1 MKKLYLTLVAAAV
14 AFSAMAFDSG
24 KRLQTRNQ
32 PLEFTGEGQTHR
44 IVTAVN
50 NKPKRAQSKVQL
62 PDPTTARELSGE
74 YIFHYMGYLGSDVNL
89 SHHNPGYI
97 NLIAT
102 DNNNVKIG
110 PFIWNVYFDAEFDAT
125 THTLTIKNGQ
135 EQPILSSNGTP
146 TNTVL
151 TIYDHN
157 VDYGEKGDITMLID
171 AANHIISWESVSS
184 IVEVCQVGKDVPA
197 ASLMGI
203 YFDYANTMMVSYDI
217 TRYGLEGPYDS
228 LLWIEPTT
236 DGKISVSNFCDLGTL
251 APLTLEIDQVNRTAT
266 ADNSVVAFG
275 DPVIY
280 LWQLD
285 VNNVPSSTVVTF
297 ESGTF
302 NAEGY
307 DEINAQKKLAI
318 MNPQVGAV
326 DESASQGYLFAD
338 VQILMPFDPFSTGIT
353 DIEADSAAPAEYF
366 NLQGIRV
373 DKPGKGMY
381 IMRQGNIS
389 RKVIL

>member
-1 MKKLYLTLVAAAV
+1 M
-14 AFSAMAFDSG
+14 
-24 KRLQTRNQ
+24 
-32 PLEFTGEGQTHR
+32 
-44 IVTAVN
+44 
-50 NKPKRAQSKVQL
+50 
-62 PDPTTARELSGE
+62 
-74 YIFHYMGYLGSDVNL
+74 
-89 SHHNPGYI
+89 
-97 NLIAT
+97 
-102 DNNNVKIG
+102 
-110 PFIWNVYFDAEFDAT
+110 
-125 THTLTIKNGQ
+125 
-135 EQPILSSNGTP
+135 
-146 TNTVL
+146 
-151 TIYDHN
+151 
-157 VDYGEKGDITMLID
+157 
-171 AANHIISWESVSS
+171 
-184 IVEVCQVGKDVPA
+184 
-197 ASLMGI
+197 
-203 YFDYANTMMVSYDI
+203 
-217 TRYGLEGPYDS
+217 
-228 LLWIEPTT
+228 
-236 DGKISVSNFCDLGTL
+236 
-251 APLTLEIDQVNRTAT
+251 NRTAT

-275 DPVIY
+275 DPVLY

-326 DESASQGYLFAD
+326 DESASRGYLFAD

-353 DIEADSAAPAEYF
+353 DIEADSTAPAEYF

>member
-1 MKKLYLTLVAAAV
+1 
-14 AFSAMAFDSG
+14 
-24 KRLQTRNQ
+24 
-32 PLEFTGEGQTHR
+32 
-44 IVTAVN
+44 
-50 NKPKRAQSKVQL
+50 
-62 PDPTTARELSGE
+62 
-74 YIFHYMGYLGSDVNL
+74 
-89 SHHNPGYI
+89 
-97 NLIAT
+97 
-102 DNNNVKIG
+102 
-110 PFIWNVYFDAEFDAT
+110 
-125 THTLTIKNGQ
+125 
-135 EQPILSSNGTP
+135 
-146 TNTVL
+146 
-151 TIYDHN
+151 
-157 VDYGEKGDITMLID
+157 
-171 AANHIISWESVSS
+171 
-184 IVEVCQVGKDVPA
+184 
-197 ASLMGI
+197 
-203 YFDYANTMMVSYDI
+203 MVSYDI

-275 DPVIY
+275 DPVLY